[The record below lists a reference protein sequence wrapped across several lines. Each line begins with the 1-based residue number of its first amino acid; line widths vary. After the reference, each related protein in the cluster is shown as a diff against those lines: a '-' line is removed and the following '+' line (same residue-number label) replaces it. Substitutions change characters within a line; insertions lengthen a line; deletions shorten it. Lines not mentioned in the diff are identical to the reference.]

1 MFPNNYLHFT
11 AGKVV
16 LFFEEEIGRFLLN
29 WLPEISRIGRIEE
42 YLTMIDNIIHFNAAY
57 LDEEIINGFIE

>member
-1 MFPNNYLHFT
+1 M
-11 AGKVV
+11 

-42 YLTMIDNIIHFNAAY
+42 YLTMIDNVIHFNAAY